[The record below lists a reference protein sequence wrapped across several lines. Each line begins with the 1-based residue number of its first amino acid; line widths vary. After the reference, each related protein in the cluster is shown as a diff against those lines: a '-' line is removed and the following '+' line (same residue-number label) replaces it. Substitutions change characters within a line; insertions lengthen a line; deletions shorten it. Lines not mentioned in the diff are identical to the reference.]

1 MEPVLV
7 ELGYSLSCEEHGA
20 SDLVRFAARAEQAG
34 FGYASI
40 SDHFHP
46 WIGVQGQSPFVW
58 SVLGGIACATSTLRV
73 GTGVTCPTR
82 RYHPAIVAQAA
93 ATVATMMPG
102 RFYLGVGTGEALNE
116 HVVDP
121 AWPAHP
127 RRAEMLEEAVEVIR
141 RLWSGEV
148 VTHYGA
154 HYVVDSARLYTLPAQ
169 PPPLVV
175 AAGGPRAAELA
186 GRVGDGL
193 INFTPDPD
201 VAARFR
207 DAGGGDKPRYVQYN
221 VCWAQDE
228 AEARRT
234 AHRVVPIVAL
244 PGELNQQLPRP
255 FDFEQAST
263 VVTEDAIAEVVV
275 CGPDPQKHI
284 EGIQSCVD
292 NGYDHV
298 HVYQVGQ
305 DQEGFFRF
313 YQKEIL
319 PHFR

>member
-1 MEPVLV
+1 VV

-46 WIGVQGQSPFVW
+46 WIDEQGQSPFVW
-58 SVLGGIACATSTLRV
+58 SVLGGIANATSTLRV

-121 AWPAHP
+121 TWPAHS

-141 RLWSGEV
+141 QLWSGEL
-148 VTHYGA
+148 VTHYGE
-154 HYVVDSARLYTLPAQ
+154 HYVVDSARLYTLPEQ
-169 PPPLVV
+169 PPPVVV
-175 AAGGPRAAELA
+175 AAAGPRGAELA
-186 GRVGDGL
+186 GRIGDGL

-201 VAARFR
+201 VATGFR
-207 DAGGGDKPRYVQYN
+207 DAGGGEKPRYVQYN

-228 AEARRT
+228 AEARPT
-234 AHRVVPIVAL
+234 AHGPPARTQR
-244 PGELNQQLPRP
+244 GTPR
-255 FDFEQAST
+255 
-263 VVTEDAIAEVVV
+263 
-275 CGPDPQKHI
+275 
-284 EGIQSCVD
+284 
-292 NGYDHV
+292 
-298 HVYQVGQ
+298 
-305 DQEGFFRF
+305 
-313 YQKEIL
+313 
-319 PHFR
+319 